1 MCVGTHFSVATTLL
15 LRLEWLTSLYSTLAA
30 VIHQKLSRDHISFN
44 SSHGTQTIVV
54 SKGQALIDGVLR
66 RLPAA
71 HLIPLEAK
79 AQEVIVK
86 KKSDGD
92 LGKCGAK
99 LMTRKQTRASLPH
112 SK

>member
-1 MCVGTHFSVATTLL
+1 VIIFPQ
-15 LRLEWLTSLYSTLAA
+15 LT
-30 VIHQKLSRDHISFN
+30 
-44 SSHGTQTIVV
+44 SSHGTQTIAA

-79 AQEVIVK
+79 AQEVVL

-92 LGKCGAK
+92 LGKCGVK
-99 LMTRKQTRASLPH
+99 LMTRKRTRAGLPH